1 MARGWVRELQHAL
14 QGASTLLYQQGKE
27 SFTPH
32 THQYGIFKCVPF
44 ANKPLPCLLQ
54 PHAPPLGWLASSR
67 INILFLFTS
76 TISWLMTF
84 PQNRAWIVLKY
95 DAVSC
100 DRTYEI
106 FGAEKPSASVSGWKL
121 KVPPTQTINLYRIT
135 RRHVPKESESPPRRV
150 QYFASGSIRGECT
163 IYNTA
168 YHSTNTASYEQFTVQ
183 SLSLLTNL
191 DHKPR
196 VFPTHQPGSQSTCL
210 PNTPTWI
217 TIHVSSQHTN
227 PDHNPRVFPTNQHG
241 SQSTCFPNKPTW
253 ITIHVS
259 SQQTNLGPLSSQQT
273 NLDHKPRVFPTNQP
287 GLQSTCLP
295 NKPTWITIHVS
306 SQQTNPDHN
315 PRVFPTNQPA
325 SQSTCLSNT
334 LSCFTIHVSSQQTN
348 LDHNPRVFP
357 TH

>member
-259 SQQTNLGPLSSQQT
+259 SQQTN
-273 NLDHKPRVFPTNQP
+273 
-287 GLQSTCLP
+287 
-295 NKPTWITIHVS
+295 
-306 SQQTNPDHN
+306 PDHN

-325 SQSTCLSNT
+325 SQSTCLPNKPT
-334 LSCFTIHVSSQQTN
+334 WITIHVSSQHTIT
-348 LDHNPRVFP
+348 HNYPPYKNCLTSNVLCSSIFYYLKMSFNQKLYDSELCGDFD
-357 TH
+357 TL